1 MKKENIGV
9 RKDEKPVKGETF
21 RVNFSQA
28 SDARELDELI
38 DHIHETLGTRTRP
51 DAAMKMAY
59 LARRQLDLMATGI
72 MPGSQY
78 APMFNAMN
86 KCLFEGTLSAF
97 LIVRDVIEGI
107 KRGLYGEMETMRRD
121 KDEMIRKLQT
131 DIENLRYEMR
141 FLEAFVTVLRNE
153 CPGVS
158 EIELVEKARAYFTA
172 EKDKV
177 GSEVGSM
184 Q

>member
-1 MKKENIGV
+1 MQKGNVSARQGRKPLKET
-9 RKDEKPVKGETF
+9 TF
-21 RVNFSQA
+21 RVDFYKT
-28 SDARELDELI
+28 SDARELDELL

-59 LARRQLDLMATGI
+59 LARRQLDLMTTGI

-78 APMFNAMN
+78 APMFNAM
-86 KCLFEGTLSAF
+86 KTCLFEGSLSAF
-97 LIVRDVIEGI
+97 LIVRDGIEAI
-107 KRGLYGEMETMRRD
+107 KRGMYGEMETMKRD
-121 KDEMIRKLQT
+121 KDEMIRKLQK
-131 DIENLRYEMR
+131 DVENVRCEMR
-141 FLEAFVTVLRNE
+141 VLEAFVTVLRNE

-158 EIELVEKARAYFTA
+158 EIEIVEKARAYFSA

-177 GSEVGSM
+177 GSGVGSM

>member
-51 DAAMKMAY
+51 EAAMKMAY

-97 LIVRDVIEGI
+97 LIVRDVIEGYK
-107 KRGLYGEMETMRRD
+107 KRLVRRD
-121 KDEMIRKLQT
+121 GNDEERQGRNDPQAPDGYRKLT
-131 DIENLRYEMR
+131 VRDAVSGGIRYRAKKRMPR
-141 FLEAFVTVLRNE
+141 RLRNRDCRE
-153 CPGVS
+153 GKGLLYS
-158 EIELVEKARAYFTA
+158 RK
-172 EKDKV
+172 
-177 GSEVGSM
+177 G
-184 Q
+184 

>member
-9 RKDEKPVKGETF
+9 RKDEKPVEGETF

-51 DAAMKMAY
+51 EAAMKMAY
-59 LARRQLDLMATGI
+59 LARRQLDLMANGI

-78 APMFNAMN
+78 APMFNAM
-86 KCLFEGTLSAF
+86 KTCLFEGSLSVF
-97 LIVRDVIEGI
+97 LIVRDGIEAI

-121 KDEMIRKLQT
+121 KDEMIRKLQK
-131 DIENLRYEMR
+131 DVENVRCEMR
-141 FLEAFVTVLRNE
+141 FLETFVTVLRNE

-158 EIELVEKARAYFTA
+158 EIEIVEKARAYFSA